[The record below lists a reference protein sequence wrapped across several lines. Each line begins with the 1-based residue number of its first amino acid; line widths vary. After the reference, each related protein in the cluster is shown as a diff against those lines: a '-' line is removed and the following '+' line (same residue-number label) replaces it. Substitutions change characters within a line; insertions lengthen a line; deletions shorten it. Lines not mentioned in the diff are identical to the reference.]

1 VLSGRGWAGSGS
13 TDPES
18 PSSPAGSVGNGALRR
33 AGYNVVTWDARGFG
47 NSGGTV
53 TVDAPDREGRDVQ
66 AILSWLARQPE
77 ALLDRPG
84 DPRVGMVGGS
94 YGGGIQLVTAGLPGE
109 HRLDVIVPDIAWH
122 SLVTSLYPNDTLKA
136 GWASLLTGSGI
147 AASKGRLDPHITQAF
162 SEGTST
168 GQLSAESRDW
178 FATRGPGASVKT
190 IRIPTLIT
198 QGTID
203 TLFPLDEAIEN
214 YRILRGNGV
223 PVKMIWHCGGH
234 GSCTT
239 PGGNGASPVE
249 ARVLAWLRRYLDR
262 DKSVRTGP
270 RFEWVA
276 DDGRWRSGADYPL
289 AAAGPLTGRGSG
301 TLLLAPGAGAGS
313 AVEARPDSSGFS
325 LAIAPPQRP
334 VQVVGAPTLN
344 VRYHATGTGAV
355 PRMYAQVADLG
366 HGVVLG
372 NQVTPVQLVLDGGTH
387 TVRLRL
393 ESLAAAAT
401 SASRYALQLVAAS
414 QVFAGQSRTTASVS
428 LSDVRI

>member
-1 VLSGRGWAGSGS
+1 
-13 TDPES
+13 
-18 PSSPAGSVGNGALRR
+18 
-33 AGYNVVTWDARGFG
+33 
-47 NSGGTV
+47 
-53 TVDAPDREGRDVQ
+53 
-66 AILSWLARQPE
+66 
-77 ALLDRPG
+77 
-84 DPRVGMVGGS
+84 
-94 YGGGIQLVTAGLPGE
+94 
-109 HRLDVIVPDIAWH
+109 
-122 SLVTSLYPNDTLKA
+122 
-136 GWASLLTGSGI
+136 
-147 AASKGRLDPHITQAF
+147 
-162 SEGTST
+162 
-168 GQLSAESRDW
+168 
-178 FATRGPGASVKT
+178 
-190 IRIPTLIT
+190 
-198 QGTID
+198 
-203 TLFPLDEAIEN
+203 
-214 YRILRGNGV
+214 
-223 PVKMIWHCGGH
+223 
-234 GSCTT
+234 
-239 PGGNGASPVE
+239 
-249 ARVLAWLRRYLDR
+249 VLAWLRRYLDR

-414 QVFAGQSRTTASVS
+414 QVFAGQSRTTASVT
-428 LSDVRI
+428 LSDVRISLPTVDPARAARRASVRVSLIRRGPHRLRARVRVLHGPARNLRIAVSAGRRVAATGRAGAVRRHRTLALHVKRTIKPRRYRVTTRWTDPAGRHEATRRVRAR